1 MTKASKNKSSSVV
14 WALTMIFVFGGG
26 FYFGAYPERNVF
38 KSIEQLDLAHSSD
51 FQIPPE
57 ALIYLFE
64 KHKVEVRLD
73 SIDTTTTASID
84 PTSPQQIYL
93 LWASQIEKDNE
104 SASLEGLKD
113 RLAIEFKT
121 QRILEQPGLPIA
133 WRSRPEEKVI
143 ELLYL
148 LSSPSLK
155 NFKAFEQ
162 AFQDPLFLEILLKH
176 NQTNSTL
183 DVKYMD
189 RISSELSAQHMR
201 DYPLKDWQIRI
212 SR

>member
-1 MTKASKNKSSSVV
+1 
-14 WALTMIFVFGGG
+14 MIFIFGGG
-26 FYFGAYPERNVF
+26 FFFGAYPERNIF
-38 KSIEQLDLAHSSD
+38 QSIEQIRLTHSSD
-51 FQIPPE
+51 FEVPPE

-64 KHKVEVRLD
+64 KHKIEVRLNQVD
-73 SIDTTTTASID
+73 SATTASID
-84 PTSPQQIYL
+84 PTSSQDIYL

-104 SASLEGLKD
+104 SASLESLKG

-133 WRSRPEEKVI
+133 WRSLPEEKVI

-155 NFKAFEQ
+155 NFRIFEEAFL
-162 AFQDPLFLEILLKH
+162 DPLFLEMLLKH

-183 DVKYMD
+183 DVKHLD
-189 RISSELSAQHMR
+189 KISTELSAQQMR
-201 DYPLKDWQIRI
+201 DYPLSDWQIRI

>member
-1 MTKASKNKSSSVV
+1 
-14 WALTMIFVFGGG
+14 MIFVFGGG
-26 FYFGAYPERNVF
+26 FFFGAYPERNFF
-38 KSIEQLDLAHSSD
+38 KSIEHLNLTHSSD
-51 FQIPPE
+51 FEIPPE

-64 KHKVEVRLD
+64 KYKIEVRLNAVD
-73 SIDTTTTASID
+73 LTTTAAID
-84 PTSPQQIYL
+84 PTSNKQVYL

-104 SASLEGLKD
+104 SASLESLKG
-113 RLAIEFKT
+113 RLAVEFKT
-121 QRILEQPGLPIA
+121 QRILEQPGLPIG

-155 NFKAFEQ
+155 NFKIFEEAFL
-162 AFQDPLFLEILLKH
+162 DPLFLEILLKH

-183 DVKYMD
+183 DIQYPDKV
-189 RISSELSAQHMR
+189 SSELSAQHMR
-201 DYPLKDWQIRI
+201 DYPLSDWQIRI